1 MKQIKNNSQSHG
13 MQDFEI
19 KLHHAC
25 SNRDTRTCLELLNN
39 NSTELDTKVINRN
52 QTLILAVKNENVK
65 IVSELLKLNLDV
77 NIQNSEGATALHI
90 ASKIGNLTIVN
101 LLLKNQANI
110 NVKDSKYGESALH
123 KAIWNGQI
131 EIMEKLLLSGADCNI
146 QDDDIGWTPLHVAVY
161 MNNLKVVQKFLQIV
175 NDLNIRLDVKT
186 LDEKQI
192 LHLAWQWKKKISR
205 SSRRL

>member
-1 MKQIKNNSQSHG
+1 M
-13 MQDFEI
+13 
-19 KLHHAC
+19 
-25 SNRDTRTCLELLNN
+25 
-39 NSTELDTKVINRN
+39 DTKAINRN
-52 QTLILAVKNENVK
+52 QTLLLAVKNENVK
-65 IVSELLKLNLDV
+65 IASGLLKLNLDV
-77 NIQNSEGATALHI
+77 DVQNSEGETALHI
-90 ASKIGNLTIVN
+90 ASKLGNLTIVN

-123 KAIWNGQI
+123 KAIWNGHI
-131 EIMEKLLLSGADCNI
+131 EIMETLLLSGANCNI